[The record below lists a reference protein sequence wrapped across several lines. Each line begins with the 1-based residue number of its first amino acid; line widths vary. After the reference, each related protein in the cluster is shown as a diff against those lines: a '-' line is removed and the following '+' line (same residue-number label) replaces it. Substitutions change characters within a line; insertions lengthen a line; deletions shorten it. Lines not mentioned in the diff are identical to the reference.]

1 MRIWTKSCERIGCQI
16 NPMRLLLIS
25 DTHGKLGSINEL
37 SSRVQADAVIHAGDL
52 GFYDD
57 DSFERLSDR
66 ELRLHVV
73 HSDLPSAEKDNLMS
87 LSRID
92 LIEQSRKLR
101 LLGEFQSY
109 IDGRESFQVPVY
121 AVWGNH
127 EDKEV
132 VERLF
137 SGDVTVANLHMLHH
151 RQGYRVGPAFVYGLG
166 GNLLPGPKMMQRPI
180 AGGGGKI
187 WSALSQ
193 YIDLVKTVEEEGPLT
208 GPRLF
213 VSHVSP
219 GKEPFVE
226 LIGARTRA
234 DYTISGHMGVPT
246 CMVWNPFAVSSIDE
260 ARQKLHNGLAAIKKA
275 CTQPLSPWAEQA
287 FSLIEQMPQE
297 TITMGRG
304 IKAPRWYREMT
315 HINLPDAHI
324 GYTVMDIDGD
334 RIRIQSFA
342 I

>member
-1 MRIWTKSCERIGCQI
+1 MLDKERKC
-16 NPMRLLLIS
+16 MRLLLIT
-25 DTHGKLGSINEL
+25 DTHGKLDIINEL
-37 SSRVQADAVIHAGDL
+37 SAQIQADAVIHAGDF

-57 DSFERLSDR
+57 ESFERLSDR
-66 ELRLHVV
+66 ELRLHVT
-73 HSDLPSAEKDNLMS
+73 HSDLPRAEKDNLLT

-92 LIEQSRKLR
+92 LITKSRELS

-109 IDGRESFQVPVY
+109 IDGGNSFRVPVY

-132 VERLF
+132 VEGLF
-137 SGDVTVANLHMLHH
+137 NGSVTIANLYMLHH
-151 RQGYRVGPAFVYGLG
+151 RQGYHVGPAYVYGLG
-166 GNLLPGPKMMQRPI
+166 GNLVPGPKMMQRPF

-187 WSALSQ
+187 WSTLSQ
-193 YIDLVKTVEEEGPLT
+193 YADLVQTVEKESASG

-234 DYTISGHMGVPT
+234 DYTISGHMGTPT
-246 CMVWNPFAVSSIDE
+246 CMVWNPFAINSVDE
-260 ARQKLHNGLAAIKKA
+260 AQQRLREGLAVIKNA
-275 CTQPLSPWAEQA
+275 CAQPISPWAEKA
-287 FSLIEQMPQE
+287 LASVEQISQE
-297 TITMGRG
+297 TIAMGRG
-304 IKAPRWYREMT
+304 IKVPRWYREMT

-324 GYTVMDIDGD
+324 GYAVMDIDGD
-334 RIRIQSFA
+334 KISIQSFVR
-342 I
+342 